1 VEDRTP
7 GEVVPAVF
15 ICLGM
20 AGGAAYGW
28 LVGGTIWALVG
39 GAVIVGIAAL
49 LVATL
54 VAIAVDA
61 LARFLGRRGD
71 R

>member
-1 VEDRTP
+1 
-7 GEVVPAVF
+7 
-15 ICLGM
+15 M